1 MLQAKKLCRLQW
13 HFPKG
18 KYAVYLKITFFN
30 KKYTTFFTMHFLK
43 GNLLYYSAPKQHSAI
58 CYIRCIISK
67 VSAESEE
74 IEGPSLNPSKIASKL
89 NLLIMLILK
98 MFKSLHNTYA
108 YQIENLFIK

>member
-43 GNLLYYSAPKQHSAI
+43 GNLLYYSALNNIVQFVTFDVLFQKLVL
-58 CYIRCIISK
+58 K
-67 VSAESEE
+67 VR
-74 IEGPSLNPSKIASKL
+74 K
-89 NLLIMLILK
+89 
-98 MFKSLHNTYA
+98 
-108 YQIENLFIK
+108 